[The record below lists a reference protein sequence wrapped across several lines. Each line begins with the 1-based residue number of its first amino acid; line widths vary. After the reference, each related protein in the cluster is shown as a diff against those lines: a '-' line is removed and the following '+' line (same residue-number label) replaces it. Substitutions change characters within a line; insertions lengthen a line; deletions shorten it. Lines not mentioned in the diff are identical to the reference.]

1 VLAGTQSLHTN
12 AFDEA
17 LSIPTPRSEKLALRA
32 QQIIANESGI
42 TNTADP
48 LAGSYYVEAL
58 TNQMESETYKYFKDI
73 EKLGGVISAIEK
85 GYYHRII
92 ADSAFRYQKEIEEK
106 KRVIV
111 GINEFVED
119 EETEIELRDI
129 DPGFEKK
136 KAEDLIELKK
146 NRDQNE
152 VKASLSEIREVIQ
165 GSDNVMPPLIKAVK
179 AYVSLGEIINVMR
192 EIFGEFYEDT
202 IY

>member
-1 VLAGTQSLHTN
+1 
-12 AFDEA
+12 
-17 LSIPTPRSEKLALRA
+17 
-32 QQIIANESGI
+32 
-42 TNTADP
+42 
-48 LAGSYYVEAL
+48 
-58 TNQMESETYKYFKDI
+58 MW
-73 EKLGGVISAIEK
+73 ISAIEK

-119 EETEIELRDI
+119 EETEIELRDP
-129 DPGFEKK
+129 DPEFEKK

-152 VKASLSEIREVIQ
+152 VKASLREIREIIQ
-165 GSDNVMPPLIKAVK
+165 GSDNVMPVLIKAVK
-179 AYVSLGEIINVMR
+179 AYVSLGEIISVMR